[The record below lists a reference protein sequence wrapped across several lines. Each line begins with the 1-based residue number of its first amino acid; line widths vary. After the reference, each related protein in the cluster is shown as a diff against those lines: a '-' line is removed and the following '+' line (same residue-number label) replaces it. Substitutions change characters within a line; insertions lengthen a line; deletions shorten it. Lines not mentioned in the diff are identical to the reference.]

1 MTHST
6 FEKVFKAGI
15 LLIVVVLLGIIMHE
29 GIINQGFNSGWGL

>member
-15 LLIVVVLLGIIMHE
+15 LLIVVALLSVIMYE
-29 GIINQGFNSGWGL
+29 GIVNQGFNSGWGL